1 MMANRKPTTAI
12 TRVVHQL
19 FRIIDERGLKYANIA
34 DRVGIT
40 TATMSHWKTGKH
52 EARVTDFELLCNEL
66 GYDLI
71 LIKRRDSRELD
82 RIQEVLDELKDAF
95 YERLG

>member
-1 MMANRKPTTAI
+1 MSNRKPAVAI
-12 TRVVHQL
+12 TRVVNQL
-19 FRIIDERGLKYANIA
+19 FRLIDERGLKYTILA

-66 GYDLI
+66 GYDLV
-71 LIKRRDSRELD
+71 LLKRRDSRELD
-82 RIQEVLDELKDAF
+82 RIQEVLDELKGAF
-95 YERLG
+95 DERIN